1 MAFSGRGTLNS
12 STNFFNPSGSSFAST
27 PQKPLFAQQRA
38 QKRPGAPSTRGPLQ
52 PSRLG
57 QAVMYNDDEDETET
71 SQQEVKPNRSG
82 TFGLPFDDTYD
93 LDDSSMF
100 MSGAPGGE
108 LEMGDDDS
116 GLMMLN
122 TPAAMERVRK
132 EAAGIFR
139 ASVAQSGPRIR
150 DLRFAALAKDVYTHM
165 GTASLIE
172 PGEMILN
179 TERLITRLYD
189 EGVGEEEDEEK
200 LDEAL
205 AHVAG
210 ELTDLWKRAINDF
223 PQPDE
228 EHTVEIGPGPNTS
241 PLEKAT
247 YLANLALHVHHE
259 RYEDNT
265 GRTRPTPLPETL
277 FKWLDLYHN
286 VYSGQTEEILR
297 YRPSPASHALFWQAI
312 FVALLRGKVDDAAK
326 LLRQAGWDKVKK
338 DNGENK
344 YINRA
349 LESVQL
355 ATAETVAMLEN
366 CPGHNENWGIWNSD
380 WTLWRVRT
388 RGALDHLRRFAEGR
402 DSTLGDSTFSD
413 FTASVSSTRNRES
426 MAGLARRAESQVPW
440 EIYEKLNIIF
450 DIVLGSKSAIIN
462 AAQDWCEAT
471 VGLTAWWDDRRAD
484 KFGNPLSMARSQ
496 ALTLASQSASTDSYL
511 DRLNN
516 AFHAAVEQD
525 FYLNSNNPV
534 EVGIACIFE
543 DNVKGLIGLLRG
555 WSLPIASAVA
565 EIASLGGWLPQ
576 HQPGAFFMEG
586 LDQDDLDVLGVDPT
600 APDKVDGIK
609 DSTLIQYAQ
618 KLTEDEDIGTIAD
631 MNGESRD
638 GWELAIHVLGRMD
651 SQERSEEMI
660 GILVRHIVD
669 SLHVDSNEV
678 VDKTWSLLNELGM
691 IPYAEEVVETYAD
704 ILARDSHRY
713 GEAMWY
719 FALAH
724 KPHKVREV
732 MNLLISYSLI
742 QSTAFPPNEQLDD
755 WLHRLLNE
763 RNDTLEQCAKQDLEA
778 AELLGK
784 MLSGYASL
792 RQYFII
798 RDDES
803 ILPNATP
810 FARKQQAATA
820 LVSVIA
826 SSDDNIRGGLL
837 DQTRDGIVSE
847 DFLLALLGEAI
858 AFVTNPDN
866 TNVHLGQQALP
877 ILNLDQI
884 DTILK
889 AIEDLQAVSDRVRS
903 TCEEF
908 LQIVLASAPGGL
920 KGSTPADMLK
930 KNASGSLVLAGSTMV
945 ATQLKNSLRG
955 GLVGS
960 GAKMNPVKRGWDWRA
975 DMPSKTTGDD
985 VMRRLRVGVA
995 KDLAGLWLADAD
1007 NALW

>member
-1 MAFSGRGTLNS
+1 MAFSGRGTLGS
-12 STNFFNPSGSSFAST
+12 STNSFNPSGSPFAST

-38 QKRPGAPSTRGPLQ
+38 QKRPGAITRGPLQ

-57 QAVMYNDDEDETET
+57 QTVMYNDDDEDETET
-71 SQQEVKPNRSG
+71 SQQEVKANPSG

-93 LDDSSMF
+93 LDDSSML
-100 MSGAPGGE
+100 MSGAHGGD

-116 GLMMLN
+116 DLMMLN
-122 TPAAMERVRK
+122 TPAATERVRK

-165 GTASLIE
+165 GTASLVE
-172 PGEMILN
+172 PAELILN

-223 PQPDE
+223 PQSDE
-228 EHTVEIGPGPNTS
+228 EHIVEIGPGPNTS

-259 RYEDNT
+259 RYKDNT
-265 GRTRPTPLPETL
+265 GRTRPTPLPEIL
-277 FKWLDLYHN
+277 FKWLDEYHN
-286 VYSGQTEEILR
+286 VYSGQTDEILQ
-297 YRPSPASHALFWQAI
+297 YRPSPASHGLFWQAI
-312 FVALLRGKVDDAAK
+312 FIALLRGKVDEAAK

-355 ATAETVAMLEN
+355 ATAETVAMLKN
-366 CPGHNENWGIWNSD
+366 CPGYNENWDIWNSD

-402 DSTLGDSTFSD
+402 DSNLGESTFSNSS
-413 FTASVSSTRNRES
+413 ASVSSVRNRES

-450 DIVLGSKSAIIN
+450 DIVLGSKTAILD

-471 VGLTAWWDDRRAD
+471 IGLTAWWDDRKAD
-484 KFGNPLSMARSQ
+484 KFGNPLTMARSQ
-496 ALTLASQSASTDSYL
+496 ALTLASQSATTDSYL

-516 AFHAAVEQD
+516 AFHVAIEQD

-555 WSLPIASAVA
+555 WSLPIAAAVA

-576 HQPGAFFMEG
+576 HQPGALFMEG

-600 APDKVDGIK
+600 APDEVDGIK

-618 KLTEDEDIGTIAD
+618 KLTEDEDISAIPD
-631 MNGESRD
+631 SMGEYRD

-669 SLHVDSNEV
+669 GLHVDSREV

-704 ILARDSHRY
+704 ILARDSHKY

-742 QSTAFPPNEQLDD
+742 QSTAFPPNEDLDE
-755 WLHRLLNE
+755 WLHGLLND
-763 RNDTLEQCAKQDLEA
+763 RNATLEQCAKKDLEA

-803 ILPNATP
+803 TLPNATP
-810 FARKQQAATA
+810 YARKQQAATA

-847 DFLLALLGEAI
+847 DFLLALLGEAV

-877 ILNLDQI
+877 VLNLDQI

-908 LQIVLASAPGGL
+908 LQIVLSSAPGGL
-920 KGSTPADMLK
+920 KGSTPADLLK

-945 ATQLKNSLRG
+945 ATQLKNSLSG

-975 DMPSKTTGDD
+975 DMPAKTTGYD
-985 VMRRLRVGVA
+985 VMRRLRLGVA